1 MPVSTF
7 FDREFSL
14 GALLELSKNIFGVGL
29 QIAAPI
35 MGTMV
40 LVDVALGVITRVVPQ
55 LNVFVL
61 GFPIKI
67 LMGMLIVILAVPVF
81 ISIAAK
87 LFGFDG
93 LLMEVIMG
101 LITSGS

>member
-1 MPVSTF
+1 MHCWSSAKTF
-7 FDREFSL
+7 WSGTADCRTNYGHHGFSRRC
-14 GALLELSKNIFGVGL
+14 
-29 QIAAPI
+29 P
-35 MGTMV
+35 
-40 LVDVALGVITRVVPQ
+40 GVITRVVPQ